1 MVREIVVEFDAG
13 VHSLDA
19 LRAAAYRL
27 MGVASCQIENNG
39 QKFICQ
45 ITPNPSRSTRQAPD
59 ADSIRLHFI
68 DLVTDETLR
77 EQLAKRTE
85 PMRNLILSL
94 AFGSLVSKSG

>member
-45 ITPNPSRSTRQAPD
+45 ITPNPLAQRVRLLTQIALGCIS
-59 ADSIRLHFI
+59 SIL
-68 DLVTDETLR
+68 
-77 EQLAKRTE
+77 
-85 PMRNLILSL
+85 
-94 AFGSLVSKSG
+94 